1 MRFFVTDGS
10 VGNHMGAENLK
21 VSSNTELLEPTVWA
35 VLFSEKYGIGL
46 PFYVCRKKGER
57 TMIRR

>member
-35 VLFSEKYGIGL
+35 VLFSDKYGRGL
-46 PFYVCRKKGER
+46 PFLLDSGSPEGLL
-57 TMIRR
+57 IAF

>member
-1 MRFFVTDGS
+1 
-10 VGNHMGAENLK
+10 MGARNLK